1 MIFVGA
7 NLFFRLP
14 KKYFPGKIVAS
25 VDNAVL
31 ASALEKAGK
40 EFGLKRVEGCHDLL
54 FNISFNA
61 FGDANYGNQYHQAHC
76 RRWQLTAER
85 SGRGGPQIR

>member
-1 MIFVGA
+1 MLSDFCSGIIH
-7 NLFFRLP
+7 FFDLP
-14 KKYFPGKIVAS
+14 IILKMSKISTYFPGKIVAS

-61 FGDANYGNQYHQAHC
+61 FWGC
-76 RRWQLTAER
+76 
-85 SGRGGPQIR
+85 

>member
-7 NLFFRLP
+7 NPFFGPSNPLKKLAKFQ

-61 FGDANYGNQYHQAHC
+61 FWGC
-76 RRWQLTAER
+76 
-85 SGRGGPQIR
+85 

>member
-1 MIFVGA
+1 MSKI
-7 NLFFRLP
+7 P
-14 KKYFPGKIVAS
+14 KKKYFPGKIVAS

-61 FGDANYGNQYHQAHC
+61 LGDANYGTQYHQTHC
-76 RRWQLTAER
+76 RRWQPTAER
-85 SGRGGPQIR
+85 SGRRGPRIR